1 VSGSPDVFLRPVQD
15 DDLPIFYEHQ
25 SDTEAAAMAAFGTR
39 PLIDFMAHWA
49 TIRATPSAIALTIVV
64 DGIAA
69 GHVNAWMEG
78 DHREIGYWL
87 GRSWWG
93 RGIGTR
99 AVGLLIADLPERPL
113 IAHVADHNVGSRR
126 VLEKNGFVRIGGAVV
141 DGMAES
147 TYRLD

>member
-1 VSGSPDVFLRPVQD
+1 VTASLDVSLRPVED

-25 SDTEAAAMAAFGTR
+25 TDTEAAEMAAFETR
-39 PLIDFMAHWA
+39 GLVDFMAHWA
-49 TIRATPSAIALTIVV
+49 TIRATPSAIALTIAV
-64 DGIAA
+64 DGVAA
-69 GHVNAWMEG
+69 GHVDAWIEG
-78 DHREIGYWL
+78 DHWELGYWL

-99 AVGLLIADLPERPL
+99 AVALLVAEIPDRPL
-113 IAHVADHNVGSRR
+113 VAHVADHNVASRR

-141 DGMAES
+141 DGIAES